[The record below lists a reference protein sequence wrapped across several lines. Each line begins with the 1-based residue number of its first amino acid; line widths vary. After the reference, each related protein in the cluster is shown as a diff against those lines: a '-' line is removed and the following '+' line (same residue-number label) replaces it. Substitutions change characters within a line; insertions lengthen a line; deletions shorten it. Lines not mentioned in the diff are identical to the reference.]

1 MKIVENFVELLHS
14 EKLPED
20 FRDWFIWEE
29 NDSEKECKF
38 FYSWFTPHFVKDT
51 VRQLKTKLKFYRKNI
66 SNKDFEVQ
74 QKLLKEIKRKV
85 CMGASLSHQ
94 LWGATV

>member
-1 MKIVENFVELLHS
+1 MKIIENFAELLHS

-38 FYSWFTPHFVKDT
+38 FYSWFTPHFVRDT
-51 VRQLKTKLKFYRKNI
+51 FFQLKTQFKFYRNVCCCCP
-66 SNKDFEVQ
+66 EYV
-74 QKLLKEIKRKV
+74 LLPILFGGPR
-85 CMGASLSHQ
+85 
-94 LWGATV
+94 